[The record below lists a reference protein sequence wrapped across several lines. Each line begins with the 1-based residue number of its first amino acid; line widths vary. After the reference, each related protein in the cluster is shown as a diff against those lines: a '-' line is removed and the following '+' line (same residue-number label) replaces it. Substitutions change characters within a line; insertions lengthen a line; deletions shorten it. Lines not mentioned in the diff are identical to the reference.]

1 LSRKESMI
9 VVEADKALVVLRE
22 EGTAVAMPEAVEQ
35 MRDDMNQVVVRLSQA
50 KVDPV
55 TQGIEE
61 EILAGL
67 DEMIASLQQ
76 AQRDKQDAK
85 PRPGQPGEPQD
96 PPLVDRLAELKMLR
110 SLQMRVNMRTQ
121 RYSKLMGSDA
131 DQSNVPELLDALQR
145 LAEREERIYR
155 ATRDIVLGKNQ

>member
-1 LSRKESMI
+1 
-9 VVEADKALVVLRE
+9 
-22 EGTAVAMPEAVEQ
+22 
-35 MRDDMNQVVVRLSQA
+35 VRLGQA
-50 KVDPV
+50 KVDQV

-85 PRPGQPGEPQD
+85 PRPGQPGEPQE

-110 SLQMRVNMRTQ
+110 SLQLRVNMRTQ
-121 RYSKLMGSDA
+121 RYSKLIGGDAGQSD
-131 DQSNVPELLDALQR
+131 VPELLDALQR

>member
-1 LSRKESMI
+1 
-9 VVEADKALVVLRE
+9 
-22 EGTAVAMPEAVEQ
+22 
-35 MRDDMNQVVVRLSQA
+35 MRDDMNQVVVRLGQA

-76 AQRDKQDAK
+76 AQRDKQEGK
-85 PRPGQPGEPQD
+85 PRPGKPGEPQD
-96 PPLVDRLAELKMLR
+96 PPLVDRISELKMLR
-110 SLQMRVNMRTQ
+110 SLQLRVNMRTQ
-121 RYSKLMGSDA
+121 RYSKLIGGATGQSDA
-131 DQSNVPELLDALQR
+131 PELLDALQR
-145 LAEREERIYR
+145 LAEREEKIYR